1 MGVRG
6 SFLEEVT
13 SEKRA
18 RLTRGSRVGRRMEV
32 QPAGAAC
39 AKALGW
45 REQSPSE
52 KGRTGE
58 AGAQSER
65 GRGCWGAAGHG
76 GFEVAL
82 RALAFPYTRETLVF
96 ALTQPRTHIGFA

>member
-18 RLTRGSRVGRRMEV
+18 RLTRGSRVGRRMEKV

-65 GRGCWGAAGHG
+65 GRGCWGAAGPRSWGLRGRIKGPSFSIHG
-76 GFEVAL
+76 VRPL
-82 RALAFPYTRETLVF
+82 SLP
-96 ALTQPRTHIGFA
+96 

>member
-18 RLTRGSRVGRRMEV
+18 RLTRGSHVGQRMEKV

-58 AGAQSER
+58 AGVQSER
-65 GRGCWGAAGHG
+65 GRGCWGAAGPRSWGLRGRIKGPSFSIHG
-76 GFEVAL
+76 VRPL
-82 RALAFPYTRETLVF
+82 SLP
-96 ALTQPRTHIGFA
+96 

>member
-13 SEKRA
+13 FEKRA
-18 RLTRGSRVGRRMEV
+18 RLTRGSHVGRRMEKV

-45 REQSPSE
+45 REQSPSK

-58 AGAQSER
+58 AGGRVR
-65 GRGCWGAAGHG
+65 GVVAAGGQQGPGHG

-82 RALAFPYTRETLVF
+82 RALAFPYT
-96 ALTQPRTHIGFA
+96 A